1 MHIKFL
7 LIFFLKIGCFFKK
20 TCYICIVKN
29 DCLTL
34 KFIKMNK
41 TELIAAVAKKAGL
54 TKADTAKAFNALT
67 EVTKETLKGGDKI
80 ALIGFGTFAMQNRP
94 ARKGKNP
101 RTGKAIKI
109 PAKKVLKFKASKK
122 F

>member
-1 MHIKFL
+1 
-7 LIFFLKIGCFFKK
+7 
-20 TCYICIVKN
+20 
-29 DCLTL
+29 
-34 KFIKMNK
+34 MNK
-41 TELIAAVAKKAGL
+41 TELIAAIAKKAEM
-54 TKADTAKAFNALT
+54 TKVDAAKAFNALMD
-67 EVTKETLKGGDKI
+67 VTKETMKKGDKI
-80 ALIGFGTFAMQNRP
+80 ALIGFGTFSMQNRP

>member
-1 MHIKFL
+1 
-7 LIFFLKIGCFFKK
+7 
-20 TCYICIVKN
+20 
-29 DCLTL
+29 
-34 KFIKMNK
+34 MNK
-41 TELIAAVAKKAGL
+41 TELIAVIAKKAEM
-54 TKADTAKAFNALT
+54 TKVDAAKAFNALMD
-67 EVTKETLKGGDKI
+67 VTKETMTKGDKI
-80 ALIGFGTFAMQNRP
+80 ALIGFGTFSMQNRP